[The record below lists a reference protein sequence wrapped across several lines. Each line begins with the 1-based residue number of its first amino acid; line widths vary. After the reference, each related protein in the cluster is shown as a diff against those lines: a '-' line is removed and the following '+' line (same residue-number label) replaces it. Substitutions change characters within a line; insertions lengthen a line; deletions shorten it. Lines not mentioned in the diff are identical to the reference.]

1 MSRPI
6 SLVVHGHFYQPPRE
20 NPWSDALETEPSA
33 TPFHDWNARIN
44 AECYRANAYARIH
57 DRAGRIASIENNY
70 ARMSY
75 NFGPTLARWI
85 ERHDGRTHARLVAA
99 DAEQELRLGAGGAM
113 AQAYAHPI
121 LPLANPLDR
130 RTQILWGLADFRR
143 RFGRPAQGF
152 WMPETAA
159 SSGTLAALIELGV
172 TFTIIAPE
180 QVTAVRAPGAEWTPV
195 NRDSVDTGRAYK
207 WMHPDGSGRFLSVA
221 VFDGP
226 LSRAVAF
233 GETTHDAAAFVAA
246 IQAAARRS
254 SVASPLV
261 LCASDGELF
270 GHHKKFADLN
280 LAFTTFVE
288 GPRHGVNP
296 TNLAAFLAAH
306 PATWE
311 LTLNEGP
318 DGKGSAWSCAH
329 GVGRWWTDC
338 GCSMMPPEQGWNQ
351 RWRTPLRAALD
362 TLQAAA
368 ATFYEDAGSA
378 LLLDPWGAR
387 DAYGEVVD
395 EAIPARDALLAT
407 FGTDALAAGGDEA
420 RGQVRL
426 LLEMQRAT
434 LLMYASCGF
443 YFDDIAGLEA
453 TLIIRLCAH
462 AADLM
467 KQAGGEPPLVEMLD
481 LLATAKGNQA
491 AEQTGADVFRQV
503 IQDRLSPTRAIA
515 TVALARAAAPDDP
528 LDLVPPGCS
537 VEVLDG
543 TVEHHGENVH
553 VHGTALVTF
562 TRTGASAGIAF
573 QAGWDPELGFHCT
586 ADGHRVRP
594 EDLPRDDRHRL
605 LPLLMPRL
613 LASADPAHAASF
625 ALAMG
630 KGITGTGAAA
640 PVDFVVFEAYGQLL
654 VRLLESTQSVP
665 VTLVD
670 LALQLLDAAGPA
682 LAPGTPARNQVEE
695 RTAALLATV
704 PHSLELDRLAG
715 RLGFAVAT
723 SERPASVVPTT
734 AK

>member
-1 MSRPI
+1 LSRPI

-20 NPWSDALETEPSA
+20 NPWSDELETEPSA

-57 DRAGRIASIENNY
+57 DRGGRIASIENNY

-85 ERHDGRTHARLVAA
+85 ERHDGRTHTRLVAA
-99 DAEQELRLGAGGAM
+99 DAEQERRLGAGAAM

-121 LPLANPLDR
+121 LPLANALDR

-159 SSGTLAALIELGV
+159 SSATLAALIELGV
-172 TFTIIAPE
+172 EFTIIAPE
-180 QVTAVRAPGAEWTPV
+180 QVTAVRAPGAEWTTV
-195 NRDSVDTGRAYK
+195 TRDTVDTGRAYK
-207 WMHPDGSGRFLSVA
+207 WMHPDGSGRFLSIA

-246 IQAAARRS
+246 IQAAAQRS

-270 GHHKKFADLN
+270 GHHKKFADMN
-280 LAFTTFVE
+280 LAFTTFIE

-311 LTLNEGP
+311 LKLNEGP

-362 TLQAAA
+362 TLQVAA
-368 ATFYEDAGSA
+368 ATFYEDAASA

-395 EAIPARDALLAT
+395 EPIAERDALLAT
-407 FGTDALAAGGDEA
+407 FGTEALAAGGDEA
-420 RGQVRL
+420 RQRARL

-443 YFDDIAGLEA
+443 YFDDVAGLES
-453 TLIIRLCAH
+453 TLIIRLAAY

-467 KQAGGEPPLVEMLD
+467 NQAGGEPPLGDMME
-481 LLATAKGNQA
+481 LLATAKSNQA
-491 AEQTGADVFRQV
+491 AGQTGADVFRQV
-503 IQDRLSPTRAIA
+503 MQDRLTPARAIS

-543 TVEHHGENVH
+543 MVEHRGEAVH
-553 VHGTALVTF
+553 VHGAAKVTV
-562 TRTGASAGIAF
+562 TRTGVPAAVVF
-573 QAGWDPELGFHCT
+573 EAGWDPAGGFRIS
-586 ADGHRVRP
+586 ADGEPVNP
-594 EDLPRDDRHRL
+594 EELPREDRHRL
-605 LPLLMPRL
+605 LPFLLPRL
-613 LASADPAHAASF
+613 LAATDPVRAASF
-625 ALAMG
+625 ALVMG
-630 KGITGTGAAA
+630 KGATATSGAA
-640 PVDFVVFEAYGQLL
+640 PVDAAIFEAFGQLL
-654 VRLLESTQSVP
+654 VRLLETTQSAP
-665 VTLVD
+665 AALVD
-670 LALQLLDAAGPA
+670 LALQLFDAAGPA
-682 LAPGTPARNQVEE
+682 LAPGTATRNQLEE
-695 RTAALLATV
+695 RTAALLASV
-704 PHSLELDRLAG
+704 PHSAALDRLAG
-715 RLGFAVAT
+715 KLGFAVAPV
-723 SERPASVVPTT
+723 EPPVAV
-734 AK
+734 AAG